1 MKARKLTRT
10 QRDELV
16 GWIFVIPLILGT
28 LLILIPVVMD
38 SIRFS
43 FNDLKMQE
51 IGYSLTPVGLENYRQ
66 ALFVDPQ
73 FVRSI
78 LTSLGGMLLQIPAI
92 VIFSL
97 FIAVLL
103 NKEMPGRAFFRLVLF
118 IPVILSVGYFETV
131 MSGDVMTANLSEM
144 NTFDSGVS
152 GSTGFFTAERL
163 SEYLIQ
169 LNISPSVSNVLEAL
183 LSSISTI
190 IQQSGVQIVIFLAGL
205 QAISPSVYESAQ
217 IEGATGWESFW
228 KITVPMISPM
238 ILVNLLYSFINAF
251 TSSANPIMKNI
262 FSITFTSFKFG
273 LGAAMSWIYFG
284 FILLLT
290 AVVYVVAQKLVF
302 YEEKR

>member
-1 MKARKLTRT
+1 MKSRRLTRT
-10 QRDELV
+10 QKDNLA
-16 GWIFVIPLILGT
+16 GWIFVIPLVLGV
-28 LLILIPVVMD
+28 LLILIPIVFD
-38 SIRFS
+38 SVRFS

-51 IGYSLTPVGLENYRQ
+51 VGYSLTPVGLENYRH

-78 LTSLGGMLLQIPAI
+78 LTALGGMLLQIPAI

-103 NKEMPGRAFFRLVLF
+103 NKELPGRTFFRLVLF

-131 MSGDVMTANLSEM
+131 MSGDIMTANMSDM
-144 NTFDSGVS
+144 TSFDSGVS
-152 GSTGFFTAERL
+152 GSGGFFTAQRI

-169 LNISPSVSNVLEAL
+169 LNISTSVSEILETL
-183 LSSISTI
+183 LGSITTI

-205 QAISPSVYESAQ
+205 QSISPSVYEAAQ

-238 ILVNLLYSFINAF
+238 ILVNLLYSLIDAF
-251 TSSANPIMKNI
+251 TRSSNPIMKNI
-262 FSITFTSFKFG
+262 YSITFTSFQFG
-273 LGAAMSWIYFG
+273 RGAAMSWIYFG

-290 AVVYVVAQKLVF
+290 VIVYVIAHKLVF